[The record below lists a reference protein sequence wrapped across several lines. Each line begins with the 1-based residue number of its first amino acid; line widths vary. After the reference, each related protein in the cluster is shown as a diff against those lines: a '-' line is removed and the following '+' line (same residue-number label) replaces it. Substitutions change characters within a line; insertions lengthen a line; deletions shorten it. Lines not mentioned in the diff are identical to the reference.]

1 MRPSC
6 RVVQGVFVHRDFRL
20 LLYGQAASTIGDRIV
35 FVALA
40 LYVTDLG
47 SPSDVGI
54 VLAAHALPLVAF
66 VLLGGVWAD
75 RLPRHRLML
84 ATDVVRAVLHGGLA
98 ALIFL
103 GTPPIWSIALIE
115 IGFGTAEAF
124 FRPAYTGLV
133 PQTVPEAELRDANA
147 AASFVRNV
155 SELLGPAL
163 ATGLVLGLGA
173 GWAFAADAGTFV
185 VSALLLAAMRPRA
198 RGAPPARSR
207 LRHEL
212 RDGWRE
218 VRSRQWVWVT
228 IGAFTLTLLVAWA
241 PYLTLGASVADDVYG
256 SAGVYGALST
266 TLGAGTLVGS
276 VAALRWR
283 PRHPLRWA
291 FLAVLPWPAAIGAFA
306 LGLSL
311 WPLVPMFAVAGFGVT
326 LFDVAWETALAQR
339 IPLHALSRVSAFDW
353 MGSLALMPLGF
364 LLAGPLAEAVGD
376 VDLLLGGAVLALLVQ
391 LAALATPGVWRLERL
406 QSPKSPRPS
415 SGVEA

>member
-1 MRPSC
+1 MAGMRAVL
-6 RVVQGVFVHRDFRL
+6 RHREFRL
-20 LLYGQAASTIGDRIV
+20 LFLGQTASTIGDRV
-35 FVALA
+35 VLVALA
-40 LYVTDLG
+40 LYVTDIG

-84 ATDVVRAVLHGGLA
+84 ATDVVRAVLHGLLA

-133 PQTVPEAELRDANA
+133 PQTVPDADLQSANA
-147 AASFVRNV
+147 ATSFVRNI
-155 SELLGPAL
+155 SELVGPAL

-173 GWAFAADAGTFV
+173 GWAFAVDAGTFV
-185 VSALLLAAMRPRA
+185 VSALLLAAMRPRPL
-198 RGAPPARSR
+198 GVTPPRRR
-207 LRHEL
+207 LRFEL

-228 IGAFTLTLLVAWA
+228 ISAFTLGLFVAWA
-241 PYLTLGASVADDVYG
+241 PYLTLGASVAEEVYG
-256 SAGVYGALST
+256 HAGIYGALAT
-266 TLGAGTLVGS
+266 ALGAGTLVGS

-283 PRHPLRWA
+283 PRHPLRFA
-291 FLAVLPWPAAIGAFA
+291 FAWVLPWPAAVGAFA

-311 WPLVPMFAVAGFGVT
+311 WALVPLCLVAGFGLT

-339 IPLHALSRVSAFDW
+339 IPGHALSRVSSFDW
-353 MGSLALMPLGF
+353 MGSLALMPLGYI
-364 LLAGPLAEAVGD
+364 LAGPLGEAVGN
-376 VDLLLGGAVLALLVQ
+376 VTLLAAGAGLGLLVTVAGL
-391 LAALATPGVWRLERL
+391 LAPDVWRLERL
-406 QSPKSPRPS
+406 QPNSPRPS
-415 SGVEA
+415 SVVDASA

>member
-1 MRPSC
+1 MMDAMREVL
-6 RVVQGVFVHRDFRL
+6 RHREFRL
-20 LLYGQAASTIGDRIV
+20 LFLGQTASTIGDRV
-35 FVALA
+35 VLVALA
-40 LYVTDLG
+40 LYVTDIG
-47 SPSDVGI
+47 SASDVGL
-54 VLAAHALPLVAF
+54 VLAAHALPLVGF
-66 VLLGGVWAD
+66 VLIGGVWAD

-84 ATDVVRAVLHGGLA
+84 GTDVVRAVLHGLLA
-98 ALIFL
+98 ILIFI
-103 GTPPIWSIALIE
+103 GTPPIWAIVAIE
-115 IGFGTAEAF
+115 IGFGSAEAF

-133 PQTVPEAELRDANA
+133 PQIVPAAELQGANA
-147 AASFVRNV
+147 ATSFVRNI

-173 GWAFAADAGTFV
+173 GWAFAVDAATFV
-185 VSALLLAAMRPRA
+185 VSALFLAAMRPRPA
-198 RGAPPARSR
+198 AEPAPRRPMLA
-207 LRHEL
+207 EL
-212 RDGWRE
+212 RDGWHE
-218 VRSRQWVWVT
+218 VRSREWVWVT
-228 IGAFTLTLLVAWA
+228 IVAFTLGLLLAWA
-241 PYLTLGASVADDVYG
+241 PYLTLGASVAEDVYG
-256 SAGVYGALST
+256 STGVYGALAT
-266 TLGAGTLVGS
+266 ALGAGTIAGS
-276 VAALRWR
+276 FAALRWR

-353 MGSLALMPLGF
+353 MGSLGLMPLGF